1 MIVRLNIALRNLI
14 LNSMFNGG
22 LPAAIFDNGI
32 ADFRSGA
39 NPAAADDAATG
50 IVITSVALPAD
61 AMQDAS
67 NGSILKNAASWQD
80 LVADATGLVGWSRFR
95 SVGNIYILDFDVTD
109 NNGAGA
115 IKLDSPNLVAGQQF
129 FITAFSLTMPAST

>member
-1 MIVRLNIALRNLI
+1 MIVRLNVALRNLF
-14 LNSMFNGG
+14 LNCAFNTGLATAAFDGG
-22 LPAAIFDNGI
+22 SAE
-32 ADFRSGA
+32 FRSGA

-50 IVITSVALPAD
+50 VVISTIALPAD

-67 NGSILKNAASWQD
+67 NGTILKNAASWQD
-80 LVADATGLVGWSRFR
+80 LVADATGLMGWARFK
-95 SVGNIYILDFDVTD
+95 SVGNIYVVDFDVTD

-115 IKLDSPNLVAGQQF
+115 IKVDSPNLVAGQQF